1 MKKLPLRIL
10 MCILFA
16 SCGNNDKP
24 TVSSSVRKAE
34 DKKPIVEKV
43 PVILDIKRIAG
54 QSPKQVEKIIGLPDH
69 KKPQRITDS
78 PCGKLVCQQ
87 YTYRNEQLEIVFI
100 NNKAD
105 WITIRKVNDFGFSQ
119 EVTEFLGLPNSAPDF
134 VGSGVIRWKYVSGIN
149 EISIFTDGNGGIDYF
164 YILCDTPT

>member
-1 MKKLPLRIL
+1 MKKIL
-10 MCILFA
+10 LCTLTCTLFA

-24 TVSSSVRKAE
+24 PISSSVSKVEAKE
-34 DKKPIVEKV
+34 PIVEKA
-43 PVILDIKRIAG
+43 PVILNINRIAG
-54 QSPKQVEKIIGLPDH
+54 QSPKQVETIIGLPDH

-78 PCGKLVCQQ
+78 PCGKLVCKQ

-119 EVTEFLGLPNSAPDF
+119 EATEFLGLPISTPDF
-134 VGSGVIRWKYVSGIN
+134 VGSGVIRWKYISGIN

-164 YILCDTPT
+164 YILCNTPT